1 MTLAVPDMIKIL
13 AKKKRRPP
21 QLPLGLNELIRAG
34 YVFRIDERVDG
45 QAAYAVNRDLLP
57 EIITEVSG
65 AEV

>member
-1 MTLAVPDMIKIL
+1 MTLAVPDVIKIL
-13 AKKKRRPP
+13 AKKAKAAATPTC
-21 QLPLGLNELIRAG
+21 LNELIRAG
-34 YVFRIDERVDG
+34 YVFRIDERVEG